1 MSTCT
6 GERPWVASR
15 CSTWIGVCCLYTR
28 GKGAE
33 EHPHSTLAYL
43 VAFGAEGSKLC
54 KGKLRPK
61 KQINK
66 NKQTKPRYLAILHP
80 SSTFT
85 ARAGRVGTRC
95 LWLPSR
101 PLPRSSCPALCSFL
115 CPDGW
120 GKAWLASATV
130 MYDQL
135 GPEQKGPRLLGVSGW
150 EIGN

>member
-1 MSTCT
+1 MSADL
-6 GERPWVASR
+6 VVF
-15 CSTWIGVCCLYTR
+15 GV
-28 GKGAE
+28 KD
-33 EHPHSTLAYL
+33 
-43 VAFGAEGSKLC
+43 SKLC
-54 KGKLRPK
+54 QGILRPK
-61 KQINK
+61 KK
-66 NKQTKPRYLAILHP
+66 SCYLTTMHP
-80 SSTFT
+80 DSTFT

-130 MYDQL
+130 MYDQR
-135 GPEQKGPRLLGVSGW
+135 GPEQKGSRLLGVSGW